1 MEIALQHVKK
11 IITHSSSF
19 WYPLQVTPPPVP
31 ILLNADY
38 ATLEITIEIDSNGKD
53 NYGKYLCTA
62 TNDVGTRAFEIEIED
77 SEYAMRRTTELMV
90 IVGVASKKLPEKERI
105 SCRLLIIIDY
115 HLSSSIIF
123 YHPSPVIHHQSSSSS
138 SPSTSSP
145 SSSSPDCSLE

>member
-1 MEIALQHVKK
+1 M
-11 IITHSSSF
+11 
-19 WYPLQVTPPPVP
+19 TPPPVP

-90 IVGVASKKLPEKERI
+90 IVGVASKKLSENERI
-105 SCRLLIIIDY
+105 NCRLMIIIDY

-123 YHPSPVIHHQSSSSS
+123 
-138 SPSTSSP
+138 P
-145 SSSSPDCSLE
+145 SSTTSHHHRHPHRHHHLRHPHLIALLNRSI